1 MVKKE
6 KIKTFVQKTL
16 GCGCPEEV
24 FAYIDCRSNIPL
36 NNILLRNKINIG
48 NKLLIFVVEV
58 NNDESLKET
67 MKSLVDAGRKERD
80 SFRFNR
86 FRLVLAADNPGMF
99 KQRACDI
106 FDSLERDERIHVHVV
121 HKDEIKEL
129 RAKRKTVKRK

>member
-1 MVKKE
+1 MVKKDI
-6 KIKTFVQKTL
+6 IKTFVQKTL

-24 FAYIDCRSNIPL
+24 FAHIDCSSNVPL

-48 NKLLIFVVEV
+48 NKLLIFIVEV
-58 NNDESLKET
+58 NNDEALKDT
-67 MKSLVDAGRKERD
+67 LKSLVDAGRKERD

-99 KQRACDI
+99 KQRVSDI

-121 HKDEIKEL
+121 HIDDIPLQE
-129 RAKRKTVKRK
+129 AG